1 MFLQLVHLSCQVK
14 EKAIFNPV
22 YHPRLAALRAALSC

>member
-1 MFLQLVHLSCQVK
+1 MFLQLVHLSCQVQ